1 MSNRSSVSLKMTFR
15 WTCCFNDIVAAQMRM
30 LFVVHVINTLT
41 VVIGILFVYT
51 YMYILWG
58 PFGHAYSR

>member
-1 MSNRSSVSLKMTFR
+1 MTFR

-41 VVIGILFVYT
+41 VVIGILLRVHLYVYT
-51 YMYILWG
+51 LEAIWTCI
-58 PFGHAYSR
+58 